1 MKIEIWSD
9 VMCPFCYIGKR
20 RFEHAL
26 EQFEYADRVDIEWRS
41 FQLNPDMETDP
52 DANINEY
59 LADSK
64 GWSLEKAKQMNQ
76 RVTDMAAEIGLEYN
90 MDQAVV
96 ANSFNAH
103 RLIQFAKTNNKG
115 DEAEEALFR
124 AYFTDGKNM
133 DDLDTLVAIGKDIGL
148 DGHDVRAVLEGD
160 QFANAVKHDIQTA
173 KGMNIRGVPFFLF
186 DRKYGV
192 SGAQE
197 TQTFLQALQQ
207 SWNEWLEE
215 QQKVDDAEIE
225 GVVHAPDD
233 E

>member
-20 RFEHAL
+20 RFEQAL
-26 EQFEYADRVDIEWRS
+26 EQFEYADRIDIEWRS
-41 FQLNPDMETDP
+41 FQLNPDMETDL
-52 DANINEY
+52 DASIHEY

-64 GWSLEKAKQMNQ
+64 GWSLEQARQMNQ
-76 RVTDMAAEIGLEYN
+76 RVTDMAAEMGLEYN

-124 AYFTDGKNM
+124 AYFTAGKNM
-133 DDLDTLVAIGKDIGL
+133 DDLDTLVAIAQDIGL
-148 DGHDVRAVLEGD
+148 DGDDTRAVLESN

-197 TQTFLQALQQ
+197 TQTFLKALQQ

-215 QQKVDDAEIE
+215 QQQVEDAEIE
-225 GVVHAPDD
+225 GLVYAPEDD
-233 E
+233 